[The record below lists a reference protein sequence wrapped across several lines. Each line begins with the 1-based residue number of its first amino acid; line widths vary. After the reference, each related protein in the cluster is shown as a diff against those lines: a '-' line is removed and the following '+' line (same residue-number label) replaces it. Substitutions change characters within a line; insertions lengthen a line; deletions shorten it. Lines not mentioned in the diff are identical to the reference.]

1 MSEHAASGGVT
12 EHGDRD
18 AFLSRIR
25 SRQGRPPS
33 GGPHPP
39 PPPLDEVPALAYRS
53 LDGIEADDHDAL
65 LAVFERAATAAQANV
80 HVADGEVP
88 ADVLRSVVEAHG
100 VRTAVVSRDP
110 GLDPVVASLRALGV
124 QVDAYERA
132 TAAAADLAVTGATH
146 AIAATG
152 TVVVDSA
159 TAGSRAVSLL
169 PPVHLCVVAV
179 DALVPS
185 HADVL
190 RRPQQALPSCR
201 VLISGPSRTGD
212 IEQLLTLGAHG
223 PVAVHVV
230 VVR

>member
-1 MSEHAASGGVT
+1 MSEQVAPGGVT
-12 EHGDRD
+12 EHGDRG
-18 AFLSRIR
+18 AFLARIR

-53 LDGIEADDHDAL
+53 LDGIDPDDRAGL
-65 LAVFERAATAAQANV
+65 LGVFERAATAAQAQV
-80 HVADGEVP
+80 HVADAEVS
-88 ADVLRSVVEAHG
+88 ADVLRSIVDAHG

-110 GLDPVVASLRALGV
+110 GLESVVASLRALGV
-124 QVDAYERA
+124 QVDPYERG
-132 TAAAADLAVTGATH
+132 AAAVADLAVTGATH
-146 AIAATG
+146 AVAATG
-152 TVVVDSA
+152 TVVVDSG

-169 PPVHLCVVAV
+169 PPVHLCVVPV

-190 RRPQQALPSCR
+190 RRPQQPLPSCR

-223 PVAVHVV
+223 PVAVHIV